1 MVTFVTL
8 GSLALDKLTTI
19 VALDEVH
26 SRCIHKLAIVG
37 MQFLGKKDRHW
48 SLRFDKS
55 FTTAKQRGLSLL
67 WASARAV
74 HHC

>member
-1 MVTFVTL
+1 VVTFVTL

-37 MQFLGKKDRHW
+37 MQFLGKNDRHW
-48 SLRFDKS
+48 SIAL
-55 FTTAKQRGLSLL
+55 
-67 WASARAV
+67 
-74 HHC
+74 